1 MPRLVERS
9 RARWLGA
16 AAALALLS
24 ASLSSP
30 PRATELWAPLALAC
44 GTAGLFG
51 LWRGRVWG
59 LYAQLGAAFV
69 LAGAH
74 PSPAWLGAG
83 AVAAVPLGAHLGLLL
98 RADRVAALSLAG
110 VIALGGLGAGGLA
123 AWTSIPEPARLELPG
138 APPPAPLDE
147 PPVPP
152 AVAPP
157 NRTLEIVAEL
167 EVHSRAL
174 RVTFRN
180 PSAEPL
186 ELDLPIPHEDPRPHH
201 APLLDPLVRIEAF
214 DDLGDRLQAIRSFGC
229 GMVYADRRVELTRLS
244 SGASRTY
251 RLDLPD
257 AWYPSTAV
265 LPQHSHGMLMNARE
279 ILAAPRAVA
288 VRRVALR
295 VVYDTAALSSS
306 WRDDLSSAS
315 MPAGLRVEG
324 ESALV
329 PAVSLPED
337 GGMPRDWS
345 AVAEWARFQ

>member
-24 ASLSSP
+24 VSLSCP
-30 PRATELWAPLALAC
+30 PRVTEVWAPLALAC
-44 GTAGLFG
+44 GAAGLFG

-59 LYAQLGAAFV
+59 LYAQLAAAFV

-74 PSPAWLGAG
+74 PSPAWLGA
-83 AVAAVPLGAHLGLLL
+83 AVIAAVPLGAHLGLLL

-110 VIALGGLGAGGLA
+110 LVALGGLATGALA
-123 AWTSIPEPARLELPG
+123 AWSSVPEPARLELSG

-147 PPVPP
+147 TPPPP
-152 AVAPP
+152 AVVPRA
-157 NRTLEIVAEL
+157 RTLEIVAEL
-167 EVHSRAL
+167 EAPRRAL

-180 PSAEPL
+180 PAAEPL

-214 DDLGDRLQAIRSFGC
+214 DDHGDRLQAIRSFGC
-229 GMVYADRRVELTRLS
+229 GMVYADPKVELARLS

-251 RLDLPD
+251 RMDLPD
-257 AWYPSTAV
+257 AWYPSQAV
-265 LPQHSHGMLMNARE
+265 LPQYSHGMLMNARE
-279 ILAAPRAVA
+279 ILAAPRAGA

-306 WRDDLSSAS
+306 WRDDLSSRS
-315 MPAGLRVEG
+315 MPTGLRVEG

-329 PAVSLPED
+329 PAASLPVD
-337 GGMPRDWS
+337 GNMPRDWS
-345 AVAEWARFQ
+345 AVAAWARFQ